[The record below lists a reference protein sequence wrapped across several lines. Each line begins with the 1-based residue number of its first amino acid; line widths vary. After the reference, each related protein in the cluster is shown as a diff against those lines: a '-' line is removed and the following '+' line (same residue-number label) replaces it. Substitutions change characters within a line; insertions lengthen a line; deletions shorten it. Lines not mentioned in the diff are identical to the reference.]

1 MLRQSWFHHQRTTC
15 LFSLFV
21 KQDLHKVGTFSMFGL
36 YFAAPFPVILII
48 TLLDPAKLTGDN
60 TTELSHV
67 SNRLDETS
75 ADQDR

>member
-1 MLRQSWFHHQRTTC
+1 M
-15 LFSLFV
+15 V
-21 KQDLHKVGTFSMFGL
+21 AL

-60 TTELSHV
+60 ATESSHV